1 MSIHDKP
8 FIRVDA
14 ADDYGVWNH
23 KASHAGGSAFG
34 NFTLTLKDGV
44 AYCSEKLHVNFM
56 MSKLYCDISLFFFFV
71 EVNAVK
77 YFSVAE
83 NYEGYEEGETGNIHG
98 F

>member
-1 MSIHDKP
+1 
-8 FIRVDA
+8 
-14 ADDYGVWNH
+14 
-23 KASHAGGSAFG
+23 
-34 NFTLTLKDGV
+34 
-44 AYCSEKLHVNFM
+44 M